1 MIPYGCHL
9 ENMSEY
15 FVVESLLVDI
25 HLELD
30 SVMESSITTQK
41 TRIKVLDMLLRVVDG
56 LITTITNWL
65 SKFTAFIRRQ
75 INNIKSY
82 SMKSNRVVAAEIKYW
97 ENRKNDLKKKVGDS
111 TGPEY
116 SKIREEISEIE
127 IRIEKLRYQFS
138 QNNKGVLVTETHWHC
153 INEGMI
159 NIDRATDITKSSYR
173 NFRKIL
179 DDYDDL
185 IRGFN
190 RTAYNANM
198 DTSYKRGEN
207 DKSGVF
213 GYIGAQAAIG
223 ATQASKQALGNFTY
237 KGRRDVAEDDDTR
250 VAFNSMMDE
259 IQRDMFTDGG
269 SRHDSYKRSID
280 LVKMRLEEIKQDTS
294 STTPSF
300 ISGKYIPD
308 SFITNLQTTVNDADT
323 TVKKVKTALTYYKE
337 IIKSR
342 KLYLSKADTPD
353 DMQYEGPKGMEH
365 FTFAKAPE
373 YLIKVVQMFSGYVN
387 YFTEIYNYKADLS
400 LTITTMQEKIKSDV
414 I

>member
-1 MIPYGCHL
+1 MMPYGCHL

-15 FVVESLLVDI
+15 FVVESLLGDI
-25 HLELD
+25 HLELN
-30 SVMESSITTQK
+30 SAMEAYVTTPK
-41 TRIKVLDMLLRVVDG
+41 TRIKVLDMLSKMIDA
-56 LITTITNWL
+56 LITTVTNWF
-65 SKFTAFIRRQ
+65 SKFAAFIRMQ

-97 ENRKNDLKKKVGDS
+97 ENRKTDLKKKVKNS
-111 TGPEY
+111 TGPEF

-138 QNNKGVLVTETHWHC
+138 QNNKGVLVTEVHWRC
-153 INEGMI
+153 INEGI
-159 NIDRATDITKSSYR
+159 ANIDRAADIAKSSYR
-173 NFRKIL
+173 NFKNVL

-237 KGRRDVAEDDDTR
+237 KGHRDVSEDDDTR
-250 VAFNSMMDE
+250 IEFNGIIDE
-259 IQRDMFTDGG
+259 LQSDMFTSGG
-269 SRHDSYKRSID
+269 SRYDSYKRAID
-280 LVKMRLEEIKQDTS
+280 LVKLELEEIRQDIS

-300 ISGKYIPD
+300 INGKYVSD

-342 KLYLSKADTPD
+342 KLYLSKLDTPD
-353 DMQYEGPKGMEH
+353 GMQYEGPKGLERLS
-365 FTFAKAPE
+365 FAKAPE
-373 YLIKVVQMFSGYVN
+373 YLIKIIQMFSGYIN

-400 LTITTMQEKIKSDV
+400 LTITTIQEKIKSDV
-414 I
+414 V